1 MYIEDKKPTTKVIL
15 KPISQ
20 AVSPYL
26 SLDLVSSF
34 RLWYVDSRASLKLWL
49 IDCPAGYVPL
59 SSYSPNSTEKEFLQF
74 WKGKGYTIAV
84 LCLLDLTVYEYHC
97 IDFDG

>member
-1 MYIEDKKPTTKVIL
+1 MYIEDHKPTAKVIL

-26 SLDLVSSF
+26 NLDLVSSF

-49 IDCPAGYVPL
+49 IDCPAGYLPL
-59 SSYSPNSTEKEFLQF
+59 SSYSPNSIENEFLQF